1 MKEYEYSFKVQDLK
15 PYITYCINNNY
26 IEISNSDE
34 IRDLYS
40 NNSGINARIT
50 ITNNEIVLDY
60 KEEDDS
66 NKILKETLESKQIKI
81 NKDELDSIYKE
92 LNNKNYK
99 LIKHLERH
107 RIVYIKDNIKFEL
120 DEYTYPKHE
129 YVAAIEGNKEEVDKV
144 YEELKK
150 QS

>member
-1 MKEYEYSFKVQDLK
+1 MKEYEYSFKVKDLK
-15 PYITYCINNNY
+15 PYITYCIKNNY
-26 IEISNSDE
+26 KEISNSDE
-34 IRDLYS
+34 IRDLFS

-66 NKILKETLESKQIKI
+66 DKILKETIESKPISI
-81 NKDELDSIYKE
+81 NKNKLDSIYKE
-92 LNNKNYK
+92 LYNKNYK

-107 RIVYIKDNIKFEL
+107 RIVFIKNNVKFEL
-120 DEYTYPKHE
+120 DEYIYPNHE
-129 YVAAIEGNKEEVDKV
+129 FVAAIEGNKEEVDKV